1 MEAPVSDPYSRL
13 YHRLA
18 DEFPDI
24 WGDDR
29 ALATWVR
36 LLRIADASWPMK
48 PPLPRSVRP
57 APLRTL
63 VQAELVVV
71 VGDCYTV
78 RGLDAERSRRKD
90 AAAHAAALR
99 WHSNGTADAMPRT
112 AREEKST
119 STPAAHSADADY
131 DGRDDLEA
139 FLLITRRAPT
149 PKQRKLLDDVLASRD
164 VSGPQWAAQ
173 LMLSHPDDPIGA
185 VIAEDKKWRAGRIEA
200 AKVQEKKPPRRPHR
214 SSGLTGV
221 NAELAKYYR
230 ELETTRETETED
242 GAA

>member
-1 MEAPVSDPYSRL
+1 MSDPYSRL
-13 YHRLA
+13 YHRFA
-18 DEFPDI
+18 EEFPDV
-24 WGDDR
+24 WANDR

-57 APLRTL
+57 GPLAVL
-63 VQAELVVV
+63 VGVELVTVL
-71 VGDCYTV
+71 GDCYTV

-99 WHSNGTADAMPRT
+99 WHSNGTADAMPKT

-119 STPAAHSADADY
+119 NKAQPHSADADD

-149 PKQRKLLDDVLASRD
+149 PKQRKLLDDILATRD

-173 LMLSHPDDPIGA
+173 IMLRHPDDPIGA
-185 VIAEDKKWRAGRIEA
+185 VIAEDKAWRAGRIEA
-200 AKVQEKKPPRRPHR
+200 AKTQERKPPRRPHR
-214 SSGLTGV
+214 STGLTGV

-230 ELETTRETETED
+230 DLETERKPEVEEV
-242 GAA
+242 AS